1 MNPKTIQT
9 IVEMLKIDGEVEDGL
24 LDDLV
29 HDTASEIA
37 SAVNNEGV
45 EDQVAFL
52 LGANWSGEDILFK
65 VKELREEE
73 A

>member
-1 MNPKTIQT
+1 MV
-9 IVEMLKIDGEVEDGL
+9 VEMLKVDGEIEDGL
-24 LDDLV
+24 LDEFV

-37 SAVNNEGV
+37 SAVNNEGP

-65 VKELREEE
+65 VKEKREEE
-73 A
+73 SE